1 MSKKKDVLVIL
12 HRKKRMSFNLFD
24 KNCTQENVQLHL
36 QHGESWLGGI
46 VIEQVNYK
54 QPAYISWKK
63 LCSHTFKDS
72 LEEAIVMYSK
82 KMKAKY
88 MKEDL

>member
-24 KNCTQENVQLHL
+24 TNCTQENVQLHL
-36 QHGESWLGGI
+36 RHGENLLGGI

-54 QPAYISWKK
+54 
-63 LCSHTFKDS
+63 
-72 LEEAIVMYSK
+72 
-82 KMKAKY
+82 
-88 MKEDL
+88 

>member
-1 MSKKKDVLVIL
+1 MKNNYVFIKMYTEHEKITDIKTQSMSKKNDVLVTL

-54 QPAYISWKK
+54 
-63 LCSHTFKDS
+63 
-72 LEEAIVMYSK
+72 
-82 KMKAKY
+82 
-88 MKEDL
+88 